1 MKRGSILFLRAVI
14 LLVGVGVLAGLL
26 WEPQVEGRNV
36 NADLATIYFR
46 DPFLAYAYVGSL
58 PFFFG
63 LYQAFK
69 LLGYLSRGQGQAFSP
84 GGVKALRRI
93 KYCALAVIGFI
104 AGAEAYIMLGVSDD
118 RAGGVA
124 MGIAL
129 SFICLVT
136 ATAAAVFERVFQSA
150 VSLKS
155 ENDLTV

>member
-26 WEPQVEGRNV
+26 WEPHLEGRNA

-69 LLGYLSRGQGQAFSP
+69 LLGYVGQGQAFSP
-84 GGVKALRRI
+84 AAVKALRRI

-104 AGAEAYIMLGVSDD
+104 AGGEAYIICGVVSDD

-124 MGIAL
+124 MGIAT
-129 SFICLVT
+129 SFACLVT
-136 ATAAAVFERVFQSA
+136 ATAAAVLERVFQSA
-150 VSLKS
+150 VDLKS
-155 ENDLTV
+155 EHDLTV